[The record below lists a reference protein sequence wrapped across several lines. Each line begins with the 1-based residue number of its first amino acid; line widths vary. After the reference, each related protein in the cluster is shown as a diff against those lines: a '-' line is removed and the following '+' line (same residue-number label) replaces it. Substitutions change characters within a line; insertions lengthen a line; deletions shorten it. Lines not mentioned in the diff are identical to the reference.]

1 MRKYFALAA
10 AMTLIS
16 GAAIAATPV
25 VDGQGIT
32 AANYGAAL
40 ALQDATA
47 SGFGAT
53 LQAAELFVT
62 NDGTNLYIGIA
73 GNSGN
78 GGSGFYVFIDAQAG
92 GSSEAATD
100 TSGGYGEFD
109 QFASAGGGNM
119 PTGFTFDRAVVLASL
134 GDGGHLG
141 SWDRIANTASY
152 QGGTGAHTGGYDAAI
167 DNSNAVAP
175 PFTGGVIDTGVEIQI
190 PMTAIGSPTNGT
202 SIKIFAVAGNTNNGG
217 NNAVYLSNM
226 ILPSETTPPSG
237 PGGYGRDGV
246 GGGSGNGTNFD
257 GTGGPNITAAT
268 YLIGD
273 SASVSDWTMLED

>member
-32 AANYGAAL
+32 AANYGGAAL
-40 ALQDATA
+40 ALQTATTT
-47 SGFGAT
+47 GFGPT

-152 QGGTGAHTGGYDAAI
+152 QGGTGAHTGGYDPAI
-167 DNSNAVAP
+167 DNSNADALPYVA
-175 PFTGGVIDTGVEIQI
+175 GGIDTGVEIQI
-190 PMTAIGSPTNGT
+190 PMTAIGSPVNST
-202 SIKIFAVAGNTNNGG
+202 SIKIFAVAGNTSNGG

-226 ILPSETTPPSG
+226 ILPSTG
-237 PGGYGRDGV
+237 DPGNYGRDGV
-246 GGGSGNGTNFD
+246 GGGVGNGTNFD
-257 GTGGPNITAAT
+257 GTGGPNITAAL
-268 YLIGD
+268 YSIGD
-273 SASVSDWTMLED
+273 STSVSDWTMLED